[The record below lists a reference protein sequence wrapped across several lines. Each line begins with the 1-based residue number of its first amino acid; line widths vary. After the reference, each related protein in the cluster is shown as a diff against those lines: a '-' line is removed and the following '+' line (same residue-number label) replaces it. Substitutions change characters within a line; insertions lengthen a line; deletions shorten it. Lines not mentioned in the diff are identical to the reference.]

1 MAAKEKASKTKS
13 APAKAPTA
21 PEAAPPPDVAAGAGF
36 RVLAQYVRD
45 LSFENP
51 RAPESLRMEGKPEI
65 DMGVEMNARGR
76 PDGLYEVDMQLSVK
90 AVVQGGPL
98 FQVELVYGG
107 LFQVVGVPEDQ
118 MEPILLVEA
127 PRYLF
132 PFARQIIGCATADGG
147 FYPPFLM
154 DPIDFGAIY
163 AARKAQGD
171 APQIGNA

>member
-1 MAAKEKASKTKS
+1 MTDVPAPS
-13 APAKAPTA
+13 AENGETPAGP
-21 PEAAPPPDVAAGAGF
+21 GF
-36 RVLAQYVRD
+36 RVLAQFIRD

-51 RAPESLRMEGKPEI
+51 RAPESLRIEGKPEI

-76 PDGLYEVDMQLSVK
+76 NDGLFEVDMQLSIK
-90 AVVQGGPL
+90 ASVAEGAL

-107 LFQVVGVPEDQ
+107 LFQVSGVTEDQ
-118 MEPILLVEA
+118 LEPILLVEA

-132 PFARQIIGCATADGG
+132 PFARQIVSACSADGG

-163 AARKAQGD
+163 AARKAQEGD
-171 APQIGNA
+171 ASQIGNA